1 MSNLGLTLDGIS
13 ERLTAAGIEHLCTLQ
28 HLMTN
33 KPIVVW
39 ECDLRT
45 GEVFLQHTNP
55 PLEDSPEVQQ
65 IVIIGAGS

>member
-45 GEVFLQHTNP
+45 GAVFLQHTNP
-55 PLEDSPEVQQ
+55 AAEDSPDVQR
-65 IVIIGAGS
+65 VISIGHG